1 MKEKNR
7 KKEKMQKKKKDK
19 VQVAIN
25 KYGLKFHAFM
35 LDLDHQIKN
44 DKAFKNIKGN
54 MFAGICIAMRRDI
67 NGFLK
72 YARKNNNHRK
82 V

>member
-1 MKEKNR
+1 MKATKR
-7 KKEKMQKKKKDK
+7 KKETMKKKKDK
-19 VQVAIN
+19 VQEAIN
-25 KYGLKFHAFM
+25 KYGFKFHAFM

-72 YARKNNNHRK
+72 YARKK
-82 V
+82 

>member
-1 MKEKNR
+1 M
-7 KKEKMQKKKKDK
+7 KKKKDK
-19 VQVAIN
+19 VQEAIN

-54 MFAGICIAMRRDI
+54 MFAGMCVYMRRNI
-67 NGFLK
+67 TSFLRF
-72 YARKNNNHRK
+72 ARKQ
-82 V
+82 